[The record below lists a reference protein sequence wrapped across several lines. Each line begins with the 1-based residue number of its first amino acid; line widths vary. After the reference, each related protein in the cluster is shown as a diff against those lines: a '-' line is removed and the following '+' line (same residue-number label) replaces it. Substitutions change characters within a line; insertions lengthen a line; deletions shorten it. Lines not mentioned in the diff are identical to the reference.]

1 MTFNLVVKS
10 AMMTCNEK
18 AGRMEVFL
26 HLLVK
31 GDHHLRGE
39 DAVEQV
45 ADHGDLHRRFSVL
58 ENPIVFCQELTEHWE
73 A

>member
-10 AMMTCNEK
+10 AMTCNEK
-18 AGRMEVFL
+18 AGRLEASL

-39 DAVEQV
+39 DTVEQV

-58 ENPIVFCQELTEHWE
+58 ENPIFFCQELTEHWE

>member
-1 MTFNLVVKS
+1 MTFNLAVKS
-10 AMMTCNEK
+10 AMTYNEK
-18 AGRMEVFL
+18 PGRMEASL

-39 DAVEQV
+39 NAVEQV
-45 ADHGDLHRRFSVL
+45 ADHGQLHRRFSVL
-58 ENPIVFCQELTEHWE
+58 ENPIVFCQELTEDWE

>member
-10 AMMTCNEK
+10 AMTYNEK
-18 AGRMEVFL
+18 NPGRMEASL
-26 HLLVK
+26 YLLVK

-45 ADHGDLHRRFSVL
+45 ADHGHLHRRFSVL
-58 ENPIVFCQELTEHWE
+58 ENPIVFCQELTEDWE